1 VTDCSCYEHALKKY
15 LASMARIG
23 RKDYQEILQA
33 NCEQGPEQFSF
44 EYFKAEEL
52 ENNDEHSR

>member
-1 VTDCSCYEHALKKY
+1 
-15 LASMARIG
+15 MARIG